1 MSSKYRIND
10 HQSPHFISFATVQWV
25 DALTR
30 PVYKDI
36 ILESLKYCQKEKGLI
51 VYAWVIMTNHV
62 HLIISAKEEEK
73 LSNIIRDFKRHTSKT
88 ILKAIEENN
97 RESRR
102 SWMLWIFKKAGEQNS
117 NNKNYQFWQQ
127 DNHPIEL
134 STIKMVEQ
142 RLVYLH
148 ENPVVE
154 GIVREAEEYLYSSA
168 KDYSGGKGLLEI
180 EFIV

>member
-1 MSSKYRIND
+1 
-10 HQSPHFISFATVQWV
+10 
-25 DALTR
+25 
-30 PVYKDI
+30 
-36 ILESLKYCQKEKGLI
+36 
-51 VYAWVIMTNHV
+51 MTNHV
-62 HLIISAKEEEK
+62 HLIISAKEEEN

-102 SWMLWIFKKAGEQNS
+102 GWMLWIFKKAGEQNS
-117 NNKNYQFWQQ
+117 NTKNYQFWQQ

-142 RLVYLH
+142 RLAYLH
-148 ENPVVE
+148 ENPVEE
-154 GIVREAEEYLYSSA
+154 GIVREAEDYLYSSA

-180 EFIV
+180 EYLV